1 MNELPIVE
9 YNTLRVD
16 GVDVFYRSAGAS
28 SAPVLLLLHGFPA
41 SSFQFRNLI
50 PLLARKYRIVAP
62 DLPGF
67 GFTVVPEERNYDYIF
82 DNLAKTT
89 QAFVDALGLKQ
100 FAIYV
105 FDYGAPVGF
114 RLATS
119 KPEQITAII
128 TQNGNAYEEGLV
140 PAFWEHIKIYWKASH
155 KFDPTLSSQEA
166 RNLLSLLTEPVTKY
180 QYTEGVPEGLL
191 SRIDPAAYALDSF
204 LLARQGQ
211 AAIQLSLFYD
221 YQTNVAQYPA
231 WQQYFRT
238 KSPRVLA
245 LWGKNDPAFGPAGAE
260 GYKKDLKDV
269 EVVLVDTGHFALET
283 HVELYAA
290 KIDEFLEGVLSG
302 GKTGTP

>member
-1 MNELPIVE
+1 MAELPIVE

-16 GVDVFYRSAGAS
+16 GVDVFYRSAGVS

-89 QAFVDALGLKQ
+89 QAFVDSLGLKQ
-100 FAIYV
+100 L
-105 FDYGAPVGF
+105 
-114 RLATS
+114 RSATS

-140 PAFWEHIKIYWKASH
+140 PAFWEHIKIYWKASP

-166 RNLLSLLTEPVTKY
+166 RSMLSALTEPVTKY

-211 AAIQLSLFYD
+211 DAIQLSLFYD
-221 YQTNVAQYPA
+221 YQTNVAQYPT

-290 KIDEFLEGVLSG
+290 KIDGFSEEVLSG

>member
-1 MNELPIVE
+1 MAELPIVE

-28 SAPVLLLLHGFPA
+28 SAPVVLLLHGFHA
-41 SSFQFRNLI
+41 SSFKFRNLI
-50 PLLARKYRIVAP
+50 PLLGRKYRIVAP

-100 FAIYV
+100 L
-105 FDYGAPVGF
+105 
-114 RLATS
+114 RLATP
-119 KPEQITAII
+119 KPEQITAIT
-128 TQNGNAYEEGLV
+128 TQNGNAYEEDL
-140 PAFWEHIKIYWKASH
+140 KASP

-166 RNLLSLLTEPVTKY
+166 RNPLSLLTEPVTKY

-211 AAIQLSLFYD
+211 DAIQLSLFYD
-221 YQTNVAQYPA
+221 YQTNVAQYPT

-260 GYKKDLKDV
+260 GYKKDLKDI
-269 EVVLVDTGHFALET
+269 EVVLVNTGHFALET

-290 KIDEFLEGVLSG
+290 KIDEFLGGVLSG
-302 GKTGTP
+302 GKHSLGDV